1 MEEMLSQFTGYGVIG
16 VISYKLFTTF
26 LNEKK
31 EDKDAY
37 KAELQQLREMYREE
51 LSKDRE
57 LYQSSMQ
64 MIVSKL
70 EHIEDDIIKIKDSID
85 FKR

>member
-1 MEEMLSQFTGYGVIG
+1 MEEMLTQFTGYGVVG
-16 VISYKLFTTF
+16 VISYKLFVTF
-26 LNEKK
+26 LTEKK

-57 LYQSSMQ
+57 LYQSSMK
-64 MIVSKL
+64 MIVNKL
-70 EHIEDDIIKIKDSID
+70 EQIEDDIVKIKENID
-85 FKR
+85 FK